1 MTYIEEYYEWMLDN
15 PKKVNKKVLTVYEKL
30 VSKIKHPETVEFFNN
45 FTQKKDIRSYLMRR
59 KV

>member
-30 VSKIKHPETVEFFNN
+30 IDKIKHPETVEFFNN
-45 FTQKKDIRSYLMRR
+45 FISPKNFL
-59 KV
+59 